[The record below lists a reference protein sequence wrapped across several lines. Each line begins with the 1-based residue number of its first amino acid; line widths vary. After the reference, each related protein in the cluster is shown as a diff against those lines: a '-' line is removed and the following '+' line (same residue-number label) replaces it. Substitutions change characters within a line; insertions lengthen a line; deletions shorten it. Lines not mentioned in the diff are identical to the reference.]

1 MAKMSFT
8 LVELLEIL
16 VSNRLLPA
24 QIARVKVKGDEVHFV
39 IKTSAFILPYIPASL
54 KYISFDGT
62 NAVFELTVIASLANK
77 AVGLLNDVLKLKL
90 PDYMKLEYPKV
101 FIDIDRVLT
110 EKKVHGIKVEDISF
124 HNGEFTV
131 VTSNN

>member
-1 MAKMSFT
+1 MAKINFT
-8 LVELLEIL
+8 LAELLEIL

-24 QIARVKVKGDEVHFV
+24 QIARVKVKGDEIHFV

-90 PDYMKLEYPKV
+90 PDYMKLEYPNV
-101 FIDIDRVLT
+101 FIDIGRVLA
-110 EKKVHGIKVEDISF
+110 EKKVNGIKVEDISF
-124 HNGEFTV
+124 QNGEFTV
-131 VTSNN
+131 VTRNN